1 MSEGY
6 KPIDIRSPGELM
18 NLSPEEIVEYF
29 EKKSGTASA
38 KTSA

>member
-1 MSEGY
+1 MRWEVHYKTLAFVSE
-6 KPIDIRSPGELM
+6 IM
-18 NLSPEEIVEYF
+18 NLTPEEIVEYF

>member
-6 KPIDIRSPGELM
+6 KPIDIRSPRELM

-29 EKKSGTASA
+29 EKKSGTESA
-38 KTSA
+38 KTIA